1 MKKTLLLPWASVFG
15 SDMGV
20 LLFLLAWWSK
30 FPIVIM
36 VNIQIQ
42 QLFVWRVL
50 YNEVRLYETPFRVIV
65 TPGRVLQEVDTK
77 KSSSLQCQI
86 ERKFY
91 WESQLCNRDSCV
103 FIVINYTSAWHF
115 IQIYPKYFADTWY

>member
-42 QLFVWRVL
+42 QLFVWRVP

-65 TPGRVLQEVDTK
+65 TLGRVLQEVDTK

-91 WESQLCNRDSCV
+91 WESQLCDRDSCV

-115 IQIYPKYFADTWY
+115 IQIYPKYFTDTWY